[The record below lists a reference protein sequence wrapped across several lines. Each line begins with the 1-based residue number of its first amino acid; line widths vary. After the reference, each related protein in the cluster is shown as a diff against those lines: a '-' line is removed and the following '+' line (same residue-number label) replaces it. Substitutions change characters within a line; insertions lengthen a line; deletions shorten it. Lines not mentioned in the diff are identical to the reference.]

1 MITSREDIKP
11 SEDLQVLMAGQ
22 KLQELLAESEE
33 DVAKERIASMQSTV
47 DDLHGLLKE
56 PGAK

>member
-1 MITSREDIKP
+1 
-11 SEDLQVLMAGQ
+11 MAGQ

-33 DVAKERIASMQSTV
+33 DVAKERIASMQSTL